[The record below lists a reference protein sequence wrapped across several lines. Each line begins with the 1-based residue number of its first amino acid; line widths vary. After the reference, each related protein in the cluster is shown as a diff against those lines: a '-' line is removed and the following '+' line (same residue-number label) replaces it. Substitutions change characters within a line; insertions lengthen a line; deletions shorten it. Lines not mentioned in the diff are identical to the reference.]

1 MNHDIKALSKQ
12 KWSIPMCFRVKEKLK
27 NKRNYYTGEWPN
39 IYFLKSNFDFR
50 TGLLQ
55 NTTTKNVGLQFK
67 KALSGFICLLYFF
80 WIWKQWYFLWSWPS
94 NHVNFVSDISKVMA
108 FEIHSCLRNSGP
120 SMSCPSWFSWHKKLI
135 T

>member
-1 MNHDIKALSKQ
+1 
-12 KWSIPMCFRVKEKLK
+12 MCFRVKEKLK

-67 KALSGFICLLYFF
+67 KALSDLFAYYIFSESG
-80 WIWKQWYFLWSWPS
+80 
-94 NHVNFVSDISKVMA
+94 
-108 FEIHSCLRNSGP
+108 NSGI
-120 SMSCPSWFSWHKKLI
+120 FSEAGLPIMLI
-135 T
+135 LSVIFQK